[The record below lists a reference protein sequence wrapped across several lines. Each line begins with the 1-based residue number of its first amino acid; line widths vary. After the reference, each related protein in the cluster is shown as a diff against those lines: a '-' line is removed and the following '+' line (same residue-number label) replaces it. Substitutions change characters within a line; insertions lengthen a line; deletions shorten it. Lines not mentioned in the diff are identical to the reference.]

1 MLHFNKIRDKEIKT
15 KIQEQRIPIKRDT
28 FQICFIFTLQ
38 GCSRKLRFKKCSACF
53 KSVFSLVVDI
63 LLVYLATIPW
73 VTMETLSELSLKT
86 EATALCI
93 AMSNLA
99 FRIWYHKHGKTL
111 ISLSRKV
118 QKLRIF
124 IANERKNSSKN
135 NITLIF
141 ILSSLLSLSTVPF
154 NTMAIVENDE
164 YERRKLLSEFYL
176 PQDNLIISYVFIGC
190 LDFYT
195 VWFIYALPSV
205 FTIYLYFISSE
216 MREVLRSFTEVC
228 RKDGAFFERDIFL
241 KYDALSKTFAKTS
254 KLIQQPLFIICIQI
268 IMCLFSGLYITLF
281 SAEVL
286 EGFGAQIALF
296 LLGNS
301 VNFILICYFSAS
313 VSKRY
318 DVMKR
323 TVHRILLEDNKPVML
338 ILASMI
344 NKESPIRFTVLD
356 SIVVDK
362 NLALCTFGT
371 LLTYGIMIATLGRT
385 ATM

>member
-1 MLHFNKIRDKEIKT
+1 MFHFNKIREKDIKRT
-15 KIQEQRIPIKRDT
+15 IQEQSLPVKRDI
-28 FQICFIFTLQ
+28 FKISFIFTLQ
-38 GCSRKLRFKKCSACF
+38 GCSQKVRFNKCSICF
-53 KSVFSLVVDI
+53 KSVLSLLVDI

-73 VTMETLSELSLKT
+73 VKMETLSEMSLKK
-86 EATALCI
+86 EATALCMI
-93 AMSNLA
+93 MSNLA

-124 IANERKNSSKN
+124 IDNERKNSSKN

-154 NTMAIVENDE
+154 NTMATVENDE
-164 YERRKLLSEFYL
+164 YEKRKLLSYFYL

-190 LDFYT
+190 LDLYI
-195 VWFIYALPSV
+195 VWFIIALPFV
-205 FTIYLYFISSE
+205 FTIYFYFISSE
-216 MREVLRSFTEVC
+216 MREVLRTFTEVC
-228 RKDGAFFERDIFL
+228 RKDEAFFEKEIVL
-241 KYDALSKTFAKTS
+241 KYDALSKTFKKTS

-268 IMCLFSGLYITLF
+268 LMCLFSGLYITLF

-286 EGFGAQIALF
+286 EGFVPQIALC

-318 DVMKR
+318 YVMKR
-323 TVHRILLEDNKPVML
+323 TVHRILLEDNTPVML